1 MDCCGYKITKIYAI
15 SRNNFGKFDI
25 NYFYSSQKQKLYSK
39 VPICK
44 TLNCIFFLFHISLY
58 FIMVSCRI
66 RIVHETWYMFSY
78 NTHVVQLDFHRF
90 SVKVEKNGN
99 KEIFYSVLLYLY
111 TYNKEKIFKNR
122 WRFLMIF
129 HFYNTLPKIFQL

>member
-1 MDCCGYKITKIYAI
+1 
-15 SRNNFGKFDI
+15 
-25 NYFYSSQKQKLYSK
+25 
-39 VPICK
+39 
-44 TLNCIFFLFHISLY
+44 
-58 FIMVSCRI
+58 MVSCRI